1 MSYVFRHGD
10 LPKLDLQ
17 IDRGSDFKAWKIQ
30 WDAYFNLSGLSAQS
44 DEKQVYA
51 LTLCFTRESLTVVEN
66 LGLTDAQRKSTKEM
80 ITAIE
85 AYVNGQINESV
96 ERHAFRSQVQ
106 QEGETFDDFLVSLRE
121 LAKTC
126 AFCNDDCTQKN
137 IRDQTIAGLADGEA
151 VETLLKEINL
161 TLETTVSKC
170 RAHEAAK
177 RQRAELAGGTPGTSV
192 HAIRQKQQNPSSNR
206 GGPKCPGCGS
216 GFHPGGRKQCPAYQ
230 LVCHFC
236 NRTGHIAKVCRSRK
250 PTQTRVHLE
259 RRI

>member
-44 DEKQVYA
+44 DKKQVHA
-51 LTLCFTRESLTVVEN
+51 LTLCFTRKTLTVVEN
-66 LGLTDAQRKSTKEM
+66 LGLTDAQCKSTKEM

-96 ERHAFRSQVQ
+96 ERRTFRSRVQ

-126 AFCNDDCTQKN
+126 AFCNDACTQKN
-137 IRDQTIAGLADGEA
+137 IRDQIIAGLADGEA
-151 VETLLKEINL
+151 VETLLKEKNL
-161 TLETTVSKC
+161 TLDTTVSKC
-170 RAHEAAK
+170 HAHEAAK

-206 GGPKCPGCGS
+206 GGPKYPGCGS
-216 GFHPGGRKQCPAYQ
+216 GFHPAGRTVPHLPISMSPLQSNWPHCQSVQVPQ
-230 LVCHFC
+230 THPDTVT
-236 NRTGHIAKVCRSRK
+236 RSGH
-250 PTQTRVHLE
+250 
-259 RRI
+259 